1 MQFIG
6 RQTELQQLSRFLE
19 RSPDSLAV
27 VYGRRRVGKSEL
39 LRQAIRASNLPYVF
53 FECRQTS
60 ESQNLAALQ
69 ESISTQL
76 NEPQLAFESLENTL
90 VQLFRRAEDK
100 PMVVVLDEYPYLHSL
115 VKGIDSIFQALVDRY
130 AGRSKLKLILCGSY
144 IDIMSA
150 ILDYANPLYGRAG
163 LVMHLKPMDY
173 LEASGFIRTIPTR
186 TRFVSTVF
194 SAVFPPIHGRST
206 AFSLSKTTSL
216 ISLERRTLNLQ
227 LPPIIFSSARFPKL
241 TTPIWYFQNC
251 QRGLCGFLIFW
262 LRRSLLMALR
272 SPTHS
277 TN

>member
-90 VQLFRRAEDK
+90 EQLFRRAEDK

-144 IDIMSA
+144 IDIMTA
-150 ILDYANPLYGRAG
+150 ILDYANPLYGRA
-163 LVMHLKPMDY
+163 VW
-173 LEASGFIRTIPTR
+173 SI
-186 TRFVSTVF
+186 
-194 SAVFPPIHGRST
+194 
-206 AFSLSKTTSL
+206 
-216 ISLERRTLNLQ
+216 
-227 LPPIIFSSARFPKL
+227 
-241 TTPIWYFQNC
+241 
-251 QRGLCGFLIFW
+251 
-262 LRRSLLMALR
+262 
-272 SPTHS
+272 
-277 TN
+277 